1 MAKIL
6 IYPDKTLR
14 QVSKEVVEIDD
25 TLLSQ
30 VEILR
35 EELAKGDNA
44 AGLAAVQL
52 GIVKRFFGIK
62 KSNKKIEI
70 YINPKIVKTFGERVY
85 PMIVKEPAS
94 VPQMRDF
101 GEAKEDFLEGCLS
114 VPDFFGTVKRYLKI
128 KIEWKELRGEKLISK
143 RKELSG
149 FEAIVWQHEY
159 DHLEGRLFIDYI
171 KKEGGKFYRWNG
183 KEMVEADIK
192 LFS

>member
-1 MAKIL
+1 MIKIL

-14 QVSKEVVEIDD
+14 QVSKEIVEIDD

-35 EELAKGDNA
+35 EELTKGENA

-70 YINPKIVKTFGERVY
+70 YINPKIVKTFGDRVY
-85 PMIVKEPAS
+85 PIIFDKDNK
-94 VPQMRDF
+94 QD
-101 GEAKEDFLEGCLS
+101 DFLEGCLS
-114 VPDFFGTVKRYLKI
+114 VPDYFGTVKRYLQI
-128 KIEWKELRGEKLISK
+128 EIEWKELRGEKLVSK
-143 RKELSG
+143 KERLSG
-149 FEAIVWQHEY
+149 FEAIVWQHEF
-159 DHLEGRLFIDYI
+159 DHLNGVLFIDHI